1 MVVSHLSFTGIISQM
16 LFLPFFWLM
25 EDPYIM
31 KKSESTDV
39 ALAEGLKSL
48 MTRMPFEKIT
58 IRDIT
63 DEASVIRT
71 TFYNHFQDKYDLLDW
86 IFYEY
91 YIKPSNQLIENNM
104 LLEAFRLMIKNMEK
118 DKDFFFRAARSNEN
132 SLNDVMFR
140 SYRDAVLKVVQSVD
154 MHLSEINP
162 FLTEKLFAEYYAN
175 NITFIVTKWIEM
187 DMAIPSDDVVD
198 LFQKMTVSVVG
209 GFLK

>member
-1 MVVSHLSFTGIISQM
+1 
-16 LFLPFFWLM
+16 
-25 EDPYIM
+25 M

-48 MTRMPFEKIT
+48 MTHMPFEKIT
-58 IRDIT
+58 IKDIT
-63 DEASVIRT
+63 DEANVIRT

-104 LLEAFRLMIKNMEK
+104 MVEAFRLMIRNMEK
-118 DKDFFFRAARSNEN
+118 DKAFFLKATRSDQG

-140 SYRDAVLKVVQSVD
+140 SFRDATQKVLHSLDIDLKA
-154 MHLSEINP
+154 LNP
-162 FLTEKLFAEYYAN
+162 LFTEQLVAEYYAN
-175 NITFIVTKWIEM
+175 SITFAVTKWIEM

-198 LFQKMTVSVVG
+198 LFRKLTFPVIEQ
-209 GFLK
+209 FL

>member
-1 MVVSHLSFTGIISQM
+1 
-16 LFLPFFWLM
+16 
-25 EDPYIM
+25 M

-104 LLEAFRLMIKNMEK
+104 LLEAFRLMIRNMEK
-118 DKDFFFRAARSNEN
+118 DKDFLYRAARSDEN
-132 SLNDVMFR
+132 SLYDVMFR
-140 SYRDAVLKVVQSVD
+140 SYREAVLKVLQSVD
-154 MHLSEINP
+154 VNLGEINP
-162 FLTEKLFAEYYAN
+162 LLTEALVAEYYAS
-175 NITFIVTKWIEM
+175 NITFVVTKWIEM

-198 LFQKMTVSVVG
+198 LFQKMTVTVVE